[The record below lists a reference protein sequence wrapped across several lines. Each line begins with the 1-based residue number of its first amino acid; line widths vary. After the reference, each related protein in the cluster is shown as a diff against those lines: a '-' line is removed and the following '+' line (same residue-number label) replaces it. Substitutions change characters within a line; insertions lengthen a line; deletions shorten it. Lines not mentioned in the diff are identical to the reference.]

1 MRICKNSIT
10 IETISEV
17 VFAQEKYLVNNSSVI
32 ILLIDIEAAHL

>member
-10 IETISEV
+10 IETILKA
-17 VFAQEKYLVNNSSVI
+17 VFAQEKYFVNNSSVI